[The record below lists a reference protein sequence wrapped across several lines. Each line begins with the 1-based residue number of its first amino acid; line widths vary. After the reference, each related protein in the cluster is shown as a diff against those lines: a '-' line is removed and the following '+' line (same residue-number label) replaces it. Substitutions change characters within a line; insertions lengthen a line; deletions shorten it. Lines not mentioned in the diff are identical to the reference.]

1 MKLLIIRA
9 IFPCC
14 AIKCILS
21 HTLPEV
27 SKRLFVQN
35 LGERVGLRL
44 YYYLRR
50 QLKERICVFGKKE
63 FVDRRSYLF
72 IFTAGTVFFRHL
84 AFKIS
89 QPGPDQHSCEN
100 DP

>member
-63 FVDRRSYLF
+63 FVDRRSYLLL
-72 IFTAGTVFFRHL
+72 FTAGYFFFRHS
-84 AFKIS
+84 AFS
-89 QPGPDQHSCEN
+89 TFSPPPEQPPYEHE
-100 DP
+100 